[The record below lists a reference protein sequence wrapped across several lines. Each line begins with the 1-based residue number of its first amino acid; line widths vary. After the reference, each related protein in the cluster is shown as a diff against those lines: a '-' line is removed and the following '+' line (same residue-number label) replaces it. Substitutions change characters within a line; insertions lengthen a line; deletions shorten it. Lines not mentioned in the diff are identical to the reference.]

1 MKNVLDEDIKK
12 GEFSTVYLLYGEE
25 EFLKQ
30 SYKKQLRSAIA
41 GDDTMNLNIFTGR
54 DIDVREIINLS
65 KTMPFFA
72 DRRLILVE
80 DSGFFKK
87 GQEELAEY
95 LPKVPESTCIVFV
108 EQEVDKRNR
117 LYKAVKEHGKIA
129 ELARQ
134 AGGIPEYAA

>member
-54 DIDVREIINLS
+54 DIDVREIINPSETLPLTRCASRLS
-65 KTMPFFA
+65 GA
-72 DRRLILVE
+72 
-80 DSGFFKK
+80 
-87 GQEELAEY
+87 
-95 LPKVPESTCIVFV
+95 
-108 EQEVDKRNR
+108 
-117 LYKAVKEHGKIA
+117 
-129 ELARQ
+129 
-134 AGGIPEYAA
+134 

>member
-54 DIDVREIINLS
+54 DIDVRVSVLS
-65 KTMPFFA
+65 V
-72 DRRLILVE
+72 LSV
-80 DSGFFKK
+80 
-87 GQEELAEY
+87 
-95 LPKVPESTCIVFV
+95 
-108 EQEVDKRNR
+108 
-117 LYKAVKEHGKIA
+117 
-129 ELARQ
+129 
-134 AGGIPEYAA
+134 